1 MAMNSSKEQEA
12 FGLVVDRHKS
22 SASENDIRNA
32 FQRFMETAG
41 VAAAS
46 EMTTERPPGVGNPG
60 RMDLYVHNT
69 CIEFKTN
76 ILRGGAAD
84 QEYVAQL
91 DGYLKNLLKA
101 GSGVR
106 NGILTDG
113 VHYFLRRVGEEDLPL
128 QKNEIR
134 SIFDR
139 AEQAPRLRE
148 YLHSIISA
156 PAENISPTA
165 ENLERHFGN
174 NSDAFLAGNLLLK
187 EAYEAHRN
195 DPTVAVKRRL
205 WQDLLQVALGKDAA
219 TAGDESDWL
228 FIRHTYITSLIAVI
242 MQQQLLGDVAHYAS
256 ERPDAL
262 LKGQILAEQS
272 DLHGVIDADLFTW
285 PTEVGE
291 TTYLREIARAVEQFD
306 WTQKNE
312 KAKAVAPTLYQNVI
326 TQEERKRLGEYYT
339 PHWLAKEITEKV
351 VDSPLSQRVLDP
363 ACGSGTFIETAIEH
377 IINHSGALSPTETL
391 KKLQENVVG
400 IDIHPVAVQLAK
412 ATWVMAAADTI
423 RAARAEGTGTGAV
436 SAPIYLGD
444 SMQLRYDTGTLSAS
458 QSIQLE
464 TGETLPSQKDPI
476 IFSIPRELARH
487 QTDIDRLISAL
498 ATAID
503 EDRDTEHI
511 ADAYDMSDSC
521 RQSVQAIATAMQELH
536 AANRNHVWAYYIRNM
551 IRPAIIAEQKVDRII
566 GNPPW
571 LTYGHSADIIR
582 TELREMSEQRYQIWA
597 GGRNSANQDIATVFY
612 TRCAELYAEVGTVI
626 GMVMPYSTLSAGQH
640 LKWRSGRYKQKG
652 GRNAPSIGLN
662 LRVHEP
668 WDLVNVAP
676 DFFPMPASVVF
687 SKYEGMRQ
695 GTALAPATVQVWRGD
710 YQANYAGI
718 QRTSEAL
725 HHDDGKFKSPYEEL
739 SRRGADI
746 IDRRLFFVET
756 VPHTA
761 MIPTEDSTNVKPR
774 IGKQDKMHYEGQLN
788 QLEGVVSND
797 NLFDVFLGECIAP
810 YVALEP
816 LKAVLPV
823 HRPTMTMPLN
833 HDDCQGNKH
842 DTCRLEI
849 TEFHATMQRR
859 WSNASEMYREAHRDQ
874 AIKDLYS
881 NLNHLNKLTNQLDYL
896 RDAINATPK
905 VRVAYTGIG
914 TPTATII
921 ADNHA
926 ILDHALYQTECA
938 SEDEARYLMA
948 VLNSNELTAAA
959 ETFMSRGLYGARN
972 FHKHGWKLPIPRY
985 DASDPLHV
993 RLSELG
999 GTAEQE
1005 CKALIANSHI
1015 MSNPAGDAQ
1024 AREARRMIR
1033 HEWQPNSPTAQAIEV
1048 AVAELLSDPAQAAL
1062 AERQMQTAN
1071 ETNRTL
1077 QTAERLIRE
1086 RFPGH
1091 FGDSYRIDHMVSSS
1105 FGRKDREINYITV
1118 YLTPGG
1124 PPLDHRQTNEF
1135 DILLKEELIGHNM
1148 RDWPAVAFVT
1158 QDRDST

>member
-1 MAMNSSKEQEA
+1 MTTSKEQEA
-12 FGLVVDRHKS
+12 FGLVVERHKS
-22 SASENDIRNA
+22 SSSENDIRTA

-113 VHYFLRRVGEEDLPL
+113 VHYFLRRVGEEYLPL

-139 AEQAPRLRE
+139 AEQAPCLRE

-174 NSDAFLAGNLLLK
+174 SSDAFLAGNLLLK

-262 LKGQILAEQS
+262 LKGHILAEQS

-291 TTYLREIARAVEQFD
+291 STYLREIARVVEWFD
-306 WTQKNE
+306 WTQN
-312 KAKAVAPTLYQNVI
+312 AKEVGPTLYQNVI

-339 PHWLAKEITEKV
+339 PRWLAKEITQAV
-351 VDSPLSQRVLDP
+351 VDAPLSQRVLDP
-363 ACGSGTFIETAIEH
+363 SCGSGTFIETAVEH
-377 IINHSGALSPTETL
+377 ILNHSGGLSRTETL
-391 KKLQENVVG
+391 KKLQDNVVG

-458 QSIQLE
+458 QSIELE
-464 TGETLPSQKDPI
+464 THETLPDHTAPI
-476 IFSIPRELARH
+476 IFSIPRELAR
-487 QTDIDRLISAL
+487 QQADIDRLISAM

-503 EDRDTEHI
+503 EGRNAEQV
-511 ADAYDMSDSC
+511 ADSYQMSDAC
-521 RQSVQAIATAMQELH
+521 RQSIKAVAALMAELH
-536 AANRNHVWAYYIRNM
+536 AADRNHVWAYYIRNM
-551 IRPAIIAEQKVDRII
+551 IRPAVIAEQKVDRII

-571 LTYGHSADIIR
+571 LTYGQSADIIR
-582 TELREMSEQRYQIWA
+582 TELREMSEKRYQIWA
-597 GGRNSANQDIATVFY
+597 GGKLAPHQDIATLFY
-612 TRCAELYAEVGTVI
+612 TRCAELYARPGSQI
-626 GMVMPYSTLSAGQH
+626 GMVMPHSALRTGQH
-640 LKWRSGRYKQKG
+640 LKWRSGNYKRKG
-652 GRNAPSIGLN
+652 GRNAVSIGLN
-662 LRVHEP
+662 LRVYEP
-668 WDLVNVAP
+668 WDLDNVVP

-687 SKYEGMRQ
+687 AEYDGM
-695 GTALAPATVQVWRGD
+695 GKGAALAPATVQVWRGD
-710 YQANYAGI
+710 WQKDYAGI
-718 QRTSEAL
+718 SRKSEAL
-725 HHDDGKFKSPYEEL
+725 HHDDGKFKSPYAEL
-739 SRRGADI
+739 SSQGPTI
-746 IDRRLFFVET
+746 VDRRLFFVET

-761 MIPTEDSTNVKPR
+761 MLPSANTTNVKPR
-774 IGKQDKMHYEGQLN
+774 LGIQDKMNYEGLLN
-788 QLEGVVSND
+788 QMEGVVSND
-797 NLFDVFLGECIAP
+797 HLFDVYLGECIAP
-810 YVALEP
+810 YVTLDP

-823 HRPTMTMPLN
+823 HRTTMTMPLS
-833 HDDCQGNKH
+833 HDDCEGDKH
-842 DTCRLEI
+842 HACQLEVA
-849 TEFHATMQRR
+849 ELHPTMQRR
-859 WSNASEMYREAHRDQ
+859 WNNAAELYREAHKNQ

-881 NLNHLNKLTNQLDYL
+881 NLNHLNKLTSQLGYL
-896 RDAINATPK
+896 RAAIAGDGT
-905 VRVAYTGIG
+905 VRVAYTTQGQ
-914 TPTATII
+914 PTAAII
-921 ADNHA
+921 KDKQA
-926 ILDHALYQTECA
+926 ILDHKLYQTICQ
-938 SEDEARYLMA
+938 SVDEACYLTA
-948 VLNSNELTAAA
+948 VLNSKGLTNAVV
-959 ETFMSRGLYGARN
+959 EFMTKGLYGARD

-985 DASDPLHV
+985 DANDPLHV

-999 GTAEQE
+999 ETAEQE
-1005 CKALIANSHI
+1005 CQALIAESDIPNQ
-1015 MSNPAGDAQ
+1015 PAGDAQ
-1024 AREARRMIR
+1024 SRAARKMLR
-1033 HEWQPNSPTAQAIEV
+1033 HEWQPNSEVAQDIEV
-1048 AVAELLSDPAQAAL
+1048 AVAQLLSDPTQAAL
-1062 AERQMQTAN
+1062 AEQQMVN
-1071 ETNRTL
+1071 
-1077 QTAERLIRE
+1077 
-1086 RFPGH
+1086 
-1091 FGDSYRIDHMVSSS
+1091 
-1105 FGRKDREINYITV
+1105 K
-1118 YLTPGG
+1118 
-1124 PPLDHRQTNEF
+1124 
-1135 DILLKEELIGHNM
+1135 
-1148 RDWPAVAFVT
+1148 
-1158 QDRDST
+1158 